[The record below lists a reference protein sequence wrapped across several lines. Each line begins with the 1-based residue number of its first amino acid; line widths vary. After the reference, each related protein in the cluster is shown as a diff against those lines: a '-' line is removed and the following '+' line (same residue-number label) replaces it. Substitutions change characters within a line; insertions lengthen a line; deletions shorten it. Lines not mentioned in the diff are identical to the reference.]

1 MENTM
6 VRIGIVGGSGYT
18 GVQLMALLLS
28 HPEAEV
34 AWITSRKFEGRA
46 VHEAF
51 GALRGMTDL
60 AFINFSTD
68 LLDDVD
74 VVFTAV
80 PHGQAMEIVA
90 QIAGAGR
97 RVIDLSADFRF
108 RDIRLYEQA
117 YQKHLVPE
125 LAEKAV
131 YGLPEL
137 YSDTIKNAEIIGNPG
152 CYPTSA
158 ILAAAPV
165 LKNNL
170 HIPGS
175 PLIVDSKSGVSGA
188 GRGLS
193 LTTLFCEVDEGLMP
207 YKVLTHRHQPEIASI
222 LQTSAEAV
230 GDVYFTPH
238 LVPMNRGI
246 VSTVYLPLKKK
257 IEKEELQ
264 AQYEAF
270 YRDKP
275 FVRVLPDG
283 VFPSTHQ
290 VRGSN
295 YCDVGLALSPDGR
308 LVVAMTAID
317 NLIKGA
323 SGQAVQ
329 NMNLMMG
336 LDETAGLGQAPLFP

>member
-1 MENTM
+1 MIK
-6 VRIGIVGGSGYT
+6 VGIVGGSGYT
-18 GVQLMALLLS
+18 GLQLVALLS
-28 HPEAEV
+28 GHPEAEV
-34 AWITSRKFEGRA
+34 VWVSSRKFAGHPI
-46 VHEAF
+46 HETF
-51 GALRGMTDL
+51 GALRNLTDL
-60 AFINFSTD
+60 TFINFTPD

-80 PHGQAMEIVA
+80 PHGQAMGIVA
-90 QIAGAGR
+90 QIARVGR

-108 RDIRLYEQA
+108 RDIRLYEQT
-117 YQKHLVPE
+117 YQSHLAPE
-125 LAEKAV
+125 LAREAV

-137 YSDTIKNAEIIGNPG
+137 FYDAIKDARVIGNPG

-158 ILAAAPV
+158 ILAAVPI
-165 LKNNL
+165 LKGAL
-170 HIPGS
+170 HVPGS

-207 YKVLTHRHQPEIASI
+207 YKVLAHRHQPEIASI
-222 LQTSAEAV
+222 LQSTAEAV
-230 GDVYFTPH
+230 GDVYFVPH

-246 VSTVYLPLKKK
+246 VSTVYLPLKREMDKRD
-257 IEKEELQ
+257 IQVL
-264 AQYEAF
+264 YEAF

-275 FVRVLPDG
+275 FIRVLPEG
-283 VFPSTHQ
+283 VFPSTHH

-295 YCDVGLALSPDGR
+295 YCDIGLALSPDGK
-308 LVVAMTAID
+308 LAVVMTAID

-329 NMNLMMG
+329 NMNIMMG
-336 LDETAGLGQAPLFP
+336 LDESMGLQTVPLFP

>member
-1 MENTM
+1 MIN
-6 VRIGIVGGSGYT
+6 VGIIGGSGYT
-18 GVQLMALLLS
+18 GVQLMALLLT
-28 HPEAEV
+28 HPEAKV

-51 GALRGMTDL
+51 GALRGMTNL
-60 AFINFSTD
+60 VFISFSPA
-68 LLDDVD
+68 LLDEVD
-74 VVFTAV
+74 IVSTAV
-80 PHGQAMEIVA
+80 PHGQAMDIVV

-108 RDIRLYEQA
+108 RDIRLYERT
-117 YQKHLVPE
+117 YQKHLAPG

-137 YSDTIKNAEIIGNPG
+137 FSDTIKDAEIIGNPG

-170 HIPGS
+170 HAPGS
-175 PLIVDSKSGVSGA
+175 SLIVDSKSGVSGA
-188 GRGLS
+188 GRGLN

-207 YKVLTHRHQPEIASI
+207 YKVLTHRHQPEIAAI
-222 LQTSAEAV
+222 LQATSEAV
-230 GDVYFTPH
+230 GDIYFTPH

-257 IEKEELQ
+257 VEKKDLQ
-264 AQYEAF
+264 TLYETF

-275 FVRVLPDG
+275 FIRVLPDG
-283 VFPSTHQ
+283 VFPSTHH

-295 YCDVGLALSPDGR
+295 YCDVGTALSPDGK
-308 LVVAMTAID
+308 LVVAMAAID

-336 LDETAGLGQAPLFP
+336 LDETAGLRQPPLFP